1 VPFLAG
7 EGVDEFDPVCVVLA
21 YVVVIDCLLEQPPG
35 VDEVVDGFRCS
46 ISHLEEWIAVDLA
59 DASRIDLHGRVRPD
73 HLQVEHQPAGLDRF
87 DHVAQDVHDVL
98 GIDASE

>member
-1 VPFLAG
+1 LPFLAG
-7 EGVDEFDPVCVVLA
+7 EGVDECGPIRVVLSD
-21 YVVVIDCLLEQPPG
+21 VVVVVGLLDKPSGLDERID
-35 VDEVVDGFRCS
+35 DGGCS
-46 ISHLEEWIAVDLA
+46 IGHVEEWCAVDLA
-59 DASRIDLHGRVRPD
+59 DDLRLDLHGRVRPD